1 MITYDQLYIVATAFK
16 RAKRNNGREIYRD
29 LKIMKSKKAT
39 SVKALSNA
47 RLLRTVAIGLAMS
60 FLATA
65 CSPTE
70 PPSKVVSE
78 NDFHT
83 KRAALIAKLSENDNV
98 FSVLNAQIDNSD
110 PASEQYWQWRVD
122 QYLYG
127 RYREYQ
133 EVYDIFRDG
142 KKFKDIY
149 PLVNEDLGPK
159 RPLSEALPELP
170 EGHFTENLQ
179 GNPHRGW
186 QYLDGDTL
194 YITYQGQLTD
204 PHVATYN
211 MITHEWRGP
220 VKAAESTLSKG
231 NRKIDS
237 HGRPIIEMDTQG
249 YLHIVYGGHGG
260 EREDGLNPLSI
271 DTPHAGGRM
280 LHVVS
285 KIPYDISEFEYVD
298 DITPFASYTK
308 SYKMGNGDIYLFT
321 RAGTHKSPWVY
332 YKMPAGSKRFEEPV
346 IITLPTPQTDDPI
359 NVDTFYINPLKI
371 SDTEIAIS
379 FLWHECNF
387 LETHDKETYARIN
400 AYYMRLDTSNGLFYN
415 AQGENIELPVTI
427 DVANEKMLAFDSRDK
442 EETPFTTSPLV
453 LDNGSPAVA
462 YQART
467 KSYSEWRVASFND
480 GQWHHSLPMP
490 GTINRTLK
498 DENNNPVSSI
508 LDLEV
513 LGKTS
518 DNQTAV
524 TVYRDGDGITYFSTV
539 ESKNATDWK
548 VVKVHLALDNTR
560 IQMEAIKDWEG
571 LSKGVILNI
580 KKGAAQRLYLWHD
593 GEFQSPGQ
601 LTSTSADDS
610 TDAKL
615 FYESFEN
622 GGWNAASPRG
632 FTPGLDNSLAK
643 NFMFNQLQTDSAF
656 SLEPN
661 IVRSGDYS
669 AKLYW
674 KHKAPASYNGD
685 PQKLDNVDRK
695 AMFHGF
701 KTSKVLGAEVWY
713 GFSFY
718 FPSEGTRNEPNN
730 WLFFQIHGSADKRL
744 NEHSRN
750 PPFSLTLTS
759 EGMRGAWKWDPH
771 ELSPTRNGD
780 GTAHFEIP
788 GSKQDYLDRWVDFV
802 LRAKVDYT
810 KASTGILELWVD
822 GKKVLNKHNI
832 RFGYNDDK
840 GIYPSWGMYFNGDLS
855 GMQND
860 HYLYL
865 DEIRMTDATNANYKD
880 VAPR

>member
-1 MITYDQLYIVATAFK
+1 M
-16 RAKRNNGREIYRD
+16 
-29 LKIMKSKKAT
+29 KIKKNT
-39 SVKALSNA
+39 PTA
-47 RLLRTVAIGLAMS
+47 RLPNTGLFRGIA
-60 FLATA
+60 LGLTLGLLTTA
-65 CSPTE
+65 CAPTE
-70 PPSKVVSE
+70 KPQQTLSG
-78 NDFHT
+78 NDFFAQ
-83 KRAALIAKLSENDNV
+83 RAALIAKYSKSDNV
-98 FSVLNAQIDNSD
+98 FSALDAQIAPSD
-110 PASEQYWQWRVD
+110 PKSRQYWQWRVD

-127 RYREYQ
+127 QYPEYQ
-133 EVYDIFRDG
+133 QLYNN
-142 KKFKDIY
+142 FKGTKDFNDIY
-149 PLVNEDLGPK
+149 PLVNEDLGPTK
-159 RPLSEALPELP
+159 PLPEALPELP
-170 EGHFTENLQ
+170 EGHFTENLR

-194 YITYQGQLTD
+194 YITYQGHLTD
-204 PHVATYN
+204 PYVATYN
-211 MITHEWRGP
+211 IVTHSWEGP
-220 VKAAESTLSKG
+220 FKAAESTLSKG
-231 NRKIDS
+231 DRKIDS

-285 KIPYDISEFEYVD
+285 KNPYDISEFEYVD

-346 IITLPTPQTDDPI
+346 IITWPTPQSGAPI

-387 LETHDKETYARIN
+387 LEIHDKETYARVN
-400 AYYMRLDTSNGLFYN
+400 AYYMRLDTTDGTFYN
-415 AQGENIELPVTI
+415 ANGENIELPVTI
-427 DVANEKMLAFDSRDK
+427 DVANEKMLAFDSTDK
-442 EETPFTTSPLV
+442 EETPFTTSPLM
-453 LDNGSPAVA
+453 LDDGRPAVA

-467 KSYSEWRVASFND
+467 KSYREWRVASFND
-480 GQWHHSLPMP
+480 GQWQHSLPMP
-490 GTINRTLK
+490 NTVNRTLK
-498 DENNNPVSSI
+498 DEKDNPVSNI
-508 LDLEV
+508 LNLEV
-513 LGKTS
+513 LDTTS
-518 DNQTAV
+518 DKHNAV
-524 TVYRDGDGITYFSTV
+524 AVYRDEDGITYFSTV
-539 ESKNATDWK
+539 ESTNGADWN
-548 VVKVHLALDNTR
+548 VVKAHLALDNTR
-560 IQMEAIKDWEG
+560 IQMEAIKDAEERN
-571 LSKGVILNI
+571 KGVILNI

-593 GEFQSPGQ
+593 GEFQSPGKINSAGADA
-601 LTSTSADDS
+601 STN
-610 TDAKL
+610 TPL

-656 SLEPN
+656 SLEQS
-661 IVRSGDYS
+661 IVRSGNYS

-674 KHKAPASYNGD
+674 KHRAPASYNGD

-701 KTSKVLGAEVWY
+701 KTSKVLGAEAWY

-718 FPSEGTRNEPNN
+718 FPSEGTRNEPND

-744 NEHSRN
+744 KEHSRN
-750 PPFSLTLTS
+750 PPFSLTLTP

-788 GSKQDYLDRWVDFV
+788 GNKQDYLDRWVDFV

-810 KASTGILELWVD
+810 EASTGILELWID

-865 DEIRMTDATNANYKD
+865 DEVRMTDATDANYKD
-880 VAPR
+880 VAPG

>member
-1 MITYDQLYIVATAFK
+1 M
-16 RAKRNNGREIYRD
+16 
-29 LKIMKSKKAT
+29 KIKKKAT
-39 SVKALSNA
+39 IF
-47 RLLRTVAIGLAMS
+47 RLKSAELFKTAAFGLAVS
-60 FLATA
+60 FLTA
-65 CSPTE
+65 ACAPTE
-70 PPSKVVSE
+70 PPKETISE
-78 NDFHT
+78 NDFYT
-83 KRAALIAKLSENDNV
+83 QRAALIAKYSKTDNV
-98 FSVLNAQIDNSD
+98 FSALRAQIEPSD
-110 PASEQYWQWRVD
+110 PASKQYWQWRVD

-127 RYREYQ
+127 QYPEYQ
-133 EVYDIFRDG
+133 QIYDGFKEG
-142 KKFKDIY
+142 KKFENIY
-149 PLVNEDLGPK
+149 PLVKEDLGPK
-159 RPLSEALPELP
+159 KTLPDALPKLP
-170 EGHFTENLQ
+170 KGHFTENLP

-194 YITYQGQLTD
+194 YITYQGKLTD
-204 PHVATYN
+204 PYVASYN
-211 MITHEWRGP
+211 LVTQEWKGP
-220 VKAAESTLSKG
+220 FKAAESTLSKG
-231 NRKIDS
+231 DRKIDS

-285 KIPYDISEFEYVD
+285 KKPYDISEFKYVD

-332 YKMPAGSKRFEEPV
+332 YKMPAGTKRFEKPV
-346 IITLPTPQTDDPI
+346 FITWPTPQSDEPI

-387 LETHDKETYARIN
+387 LEIHDKETYARIN
-400 AYYMRLDTSNGLFYN
+400 AYYMRLDTTSGLFYN
-415 AQGENIELPVTI
+415 AQGENIDLPVTI
-427 DVANEKMLAFDSRDK
+427 DVANDKMLAFDSTDR
-442 EETPFTTSPLV
+442 EETPFGTSPVILKS
-453 LDNGSPAVA
+453 GQPAVA
-462 YQART
+462 YEART
-467 KSYSEWRVASFND
+467 KAYREWRMAAFNN
-480 GQWHHSLPMP
+480 GQWQHSLPMP
-490 GTINRTLK
+490 GTVNRTLK
-498 DENNNPVSSI
+498 DEENKSISNI
-508 LDLEV
+508 LDLVV
-513 LGKTS
+513 LGTPSGKH
-518 DNQTAV
+518 TAV
-524 TVYRDGDGITYFSTV
+524 TVYRDADGTTYFSTV
-539 ESKNATDWK
+539 ESSNSTDWK
-548 VVKVHLALDNTR
+548 VVNAHLALDNTR
-560 IQMEAIKDWEG
+560 IQMEAIEDDAG
-571 LSKGVILNI
+571 LNIGVILNI

-593 GEFQSPGQ
+593 GEFQRPGQ
-601 LTSTSADDS
+601 LASTGVDGA
-610 TDAKL
+610 TDATL
-615 FYESFEN
+615 FHESFEN

-656 SLEPN
+656 SLEQS

-674 KHKAPASYNGD
+674 KHRAPASYNGD
-685 PQKLDNVDRK
+685 SQKIDNVDRK

-701 KTSKVLGAEVWY
+701 KTSKVLGAEAWY

-718 FPSEGTRNEPNN
+718 FPSEGTRNEAND

-744 NEHSRN
+744 KEHSRN
-750 PPFSLTLTS
+750 PPFSLTLTP

-771 ELSPTRNGD
+771 ELSPTRHGD

-788 GSKQDYLDRWVDFV
+788 GKKQAYLDRWVDFV
-802 LRAKVDYT
+802 LHAKVDYT
-810 KASTGILELWVD
+810 EASTGFLELWVD
-822 GKKVLNKHNI
+822 GKKVLDKQNI

-865 DEIRMTDATNANYKD
+865 DEIRMTDATDATYED
-880 VAPR
+880 VAPRLSK